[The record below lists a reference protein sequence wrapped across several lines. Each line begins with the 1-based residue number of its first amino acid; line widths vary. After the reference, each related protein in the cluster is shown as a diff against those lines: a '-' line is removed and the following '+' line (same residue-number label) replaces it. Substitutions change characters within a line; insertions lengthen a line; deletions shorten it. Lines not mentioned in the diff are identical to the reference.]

1 MLRVGLTG
9 GIGSGKTT
17 ISDYFKSLYKIP
29 IIDADEISRE
39 LVSPQGEAYNEV
51 IKLFGNDVILEQGH
65 INRKLIREK
74 IFESP
79 KLRDSLELIIHPKVK
94 KNIFTQTKELA
105 SNYCLIV
112 IPLLFES
119 NMQSTVD
126 RILVIDTKKK
136 FQISRV
142 SLRDQCSEDHA
153 ETIIEAQL
161 STEEKLKYA
170 DDIITNDGTRE
181 SLIPQIEQLHQ
192 KYLALSR

>member
-51 IKLFGNDVILEQGH
+51 IKLFGNDVILEQGQ

-79 KLRDSLELIIHPKVK
+79 TLRDSLEQIVHPKVK
-94 KNIFTQTKELA
+94 KTILKQTKELA

-142 SLRDQCSEDHA
+142 SLRDQCTEDHA
-153 ETIIEAQL
+153 EAIIETQL
-161 STEEKLKYA
+161 STEDKLKYA
-170 DDIITNDGTRE
+170 DDIIINDGTRE

>member
-51 IKLFGNDVILEQGH
+51 VKLFGKDVILQQGN

-74 IFESP
+74 IFDSP
-79 KLRDSLELIIHPKVK
+79 KLRDSLEQIIHPKVK
-94 KNIFTQTKELA
+94 KNILVQTKELA

-112 IPLLFES
+112 IPLLFEA

-136 FQISRV
+136 FQITRV
-142 SLRDQCSEDHA
+142 SLRDQCTEDHA
-153 ETIIEAQL
+153 ETIIETQL
-161 STEEKLKYA
+161 STEDKLKYA
-170 DDIITNDGTRE
+170 DDVIINDGTRE